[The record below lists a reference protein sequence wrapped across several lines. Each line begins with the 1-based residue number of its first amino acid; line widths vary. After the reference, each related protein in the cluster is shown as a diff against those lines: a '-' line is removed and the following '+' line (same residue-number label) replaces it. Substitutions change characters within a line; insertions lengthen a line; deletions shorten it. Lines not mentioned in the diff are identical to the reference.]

1 MKHKDKSK
9 EDLIAELEKSENIIS
24 NLKSRLDSQNNPE
37 NLSDCDIE
45 IEKIKKALKDSQN
58 KYYNV
63 FENIQDIF
71 YKTNKNGILTEIS
84 PSAERYSGYKVEE
97 LIGKSVDI
105 FYANPDDRKRLL
117 RTIKEKGEVFDFEIL
132 LKSKVGKLIP
142 TSTNARI
149 IFDSNNQ
156 PIGIEGYLRDIS
168 ERKKSENE
176 LITTQNRLKVAMDL
190 AKIGSWEYD
199 VESDVFTFDDQFYS
213 LYGTTVEEQGGS
225 KMSSQEYAT
234 KFLPPEE
241 ASLVAEEIERL
252 LNTEDSNYSNILEHT
267 IIRADGKKRII
278 VVSNY
283 ALKDESGKTLKV
295 YGANQ
300 DITERKIAE
309 EALKKSE
316 AKYRKIFD
324 NVQDVFYQTDI
335 EGKIIEISP
344 SIKRYSGFSKEE
356 LMGQPV
362 ENVYMDPEDRPKMLK
377 LILDNGEISDYELK
391 LKNINGELV
400 YASVNA
406 HFLFD
411 SNKQPIGIEGSLRDI
426 TQKKITEKA
435 LEESEGRFRT
445 IFENTGAATII
456 FNKEGIITLAN
467 KEMTKLFK
475 YSSEEIENKKKW
487 AEFVYPDDLSKMV
500 KYHNKREK
508 KPASAP
514 NSYETRFVDRQGA
527 VHDTKITVD
536 KIPGTDDYVTS
547 VLDITDLKNAYR
559 ELESSETRFRS
570 LFENNPVPYQSLDMY
585 GNYID
590 LNEQLSELLGYP
602 REEILGKSFSDFWT
616 SEIVEDFPKKFDYL
630 KNHGWVNNVEINL
643 VCKNGDIK
651 TVLLTGRTQKDPIT
665 GQFLRTHCILYDIS
679 ERKLMED
686 KLKKSL
692 EEKDLLIKEIH
703 HRVKN
708 NLLVISSL
716 LNLQSNLIK
725 DKEAKNIFRESQSR
739 AKSMAIIHERLYS
752 SDDLK
757 RIDFGDYIRTL
768 STELFYTY
776 VLDPSTIQLNLNV
789 EKIMIDINTA
799 VPLGLI
805 VNELVSNA
813 MKYAFPDGKQ
823 GEIDISFN
831 QIGNKYVLI
840 VKDDGVGIPADLDIK
855 KVKSLGLQL
864 VLSLTDQIDG
874 VLKLNR
880 ENGTDFEITFKE
892 VEY

>member
-9 EDLIAELEKSENIIS
+9 EDLIAELKKSENIIS
-24 NLKSRLDSQNNPE
+24 NLKSRLDSQNNVK
-37 NLSDCDIE
+37 NLSDCHIE
-45 IEKIKKALKDSQN
+45 IQKLKKSLKDSEN
-58 KYYNV
+58 KYNDI

-71 YKTNKNGILTEIS
+71 YKTNENGILTEIS
-84 PSAERYSGYKVEE
+84 PSAEKYSGYKVEE
-97 LIGKSVDI
+97 LIGKSADI

-132 LKSKVGKLIP
+132 LKSKDGKLIH
-142 TSTNARI
+142 TSINARI

-168 ERKKSENE
+168 SRKKAENQ
-176 LITTQNRLKVAMDL
+176 LLATQNRLQVAMDL

-199 VESDVFTFDDQFYS
+199 VESDLFTFDDQFYS
-213 LYGTTVEEQGGS
+213 LYGTTLEEQGGS
-225 KMSSQEYAT
+225 QMSSQDYAS

-241 ASLVAEEIERL
+241 ASVVAEEIERF
-252 LNTEDSNYSNILEHT
+252 LNTDDSIYSNILEHT
-267 IIRADGKKRII
+267 IIRADGEKRFI
-278 VVSNY
+278 VVSNH
-283 ALKDESGKTLKV
+283 ALKNENGKTVKV

-300 DITERKIAE
+300 DITERKQAE

-316 AKYRKIFD
+316 EKYRKIFD
-324 NVQDVFYQTDI
+324 NIQDVFYQTDI
-335 EGKIIEISP
+335 NGQIIEISP
-344 SIKRYSGFSKEE
+344 AIKRYSGFSREE
-356 LMGQPV
+356 LIGQQV
-362 ENVYMDPEDRPKMLK
+362 ENVYLNPEDRPKMLK

-411 SNKQPIGIEGSLRDI
+411 SNNQPIGIEGSLRDI
-426 TQKKITEKA
+426 TQRKITEKA

-467 KEMTKLFK
+467 KEMTKLFE

-487 AEFVYPDDLSKMV
+487 TEFVYPDDLSKMIN
-500 KYHNKREK
+500 YHNKREK
-508 KPASAP
+508 NPASAP
-514 NSYETRFVDRQGA
+514 NSYETRFVDRHGM

-536 KIPGTDDYVTS
+536 KIPDTDDYVTS

-559 ELESSETRFRS
+559 ELESSENRFRS
-570 LFENNPVPYQSLDMY
+570 LFENNPVPYQSLDLD
-585 GNYID
+585 GKYID
-590 LNEQLSELLGYP
+590 LNEQLSELLGYS

-616 SEIVEDFPKKFDYL
+616 SETIDEFPQKFEYL
-630 KNHGWVNNVEINL
+630 KDHGWANNVEINL

-665 GQFLRTHCILYDIS
+665 GQFLRTHGILYDIS

-708 NLLVISSL
+708 NLMVISSL

-739 AKSMAIIHERLYS
+739 AKSMAMIHERLYS

-768 STELFYTY
+768 STELFHTY
-776 VLDPSTIQLNLNV
+776 VLDPSIINLKLNV

-813 MKYAFPDGKQ
+813 MKYAFPAGRP
-823 GEIDISFN
+823 GEIDISFH
-831 QIGNKYVLI
+831 QIDDKYVLI
-840 VKDDGVGIPADLDIK
+840 VKDDGVGIPSDLDIN

-864 VLSLTDQIDG
+864 VTNLSNQIDG

-880 ENGTDFEITFKE
+880 ENGTNFEITFKE